1 MNIGNVAAMSNN
13 CYNAIKSNDNGN
25 VSDFIIPQ
33 VDEQQSKSCT
43 VESDNVVDPI
53 NTMEAMTGKV
63 TAKGSSYSVTDEDI
77 EYFREKYG
85 EKYNEDTAYELY
97 YELADKEIIS
107 INDAARSSG
116 TSVAM
121 PLSAFKSITYFG
133 GGDPYGLGKNLNR
146 DIGFV
151 SDRVYIKD
159 VSRTDKDS
167 PYKVLWD
174 SFKKSYDRKTDTWED
189 ALQETIDFERY
200 VKENKSTAD
209 HVFRQHRE
217 QVIEGLEKTK
227 DVIMQIFG
235 DKNL

>member
-1 MNIGNVAAMSNN
+1 MNMISSSNAPYLLYGERSGKPKQTYGNRFSDALEKEKAENNITETAAEIAVNEMDKARKESTEPS
-13 CYNAIKSNDNGN
+13 Y
-25 VSDFIIPQ
+25 
-33 VDEQQSKSCT
+33 T
-43 VESDNVVDPI
+43 VTEE
-53 NTMEAMTGKV
+53 EA
-63 TAKGSSYSVTDEDI
+63 

-97 YELADKEIIS
+97 YELADKGIIS

-121 PLSAFKSITYFG
+121 PLSAFNSITYIG

-167 PYKVLWD
+167 PYNVLWN

-200 VKENKSTAD
+200 VKENKSNAD
-209 HVFRQHRE
+209 YVFRHHRE

-235 DKNL
+235 E